1 MNLLNITRLTSN
13 YTIDI
18 NPEDFSKAFQDFFH
32 NHFVDSYGL
41 AREEVDLYFFNAMT
55 KNEKEIA
62 KHLIRQNLNLRQ
74 AQLFRASG
82 LMLDE
87 QALPILYNQFHS
99 NSDLSWLLTIGQAIW
114 RINKDIMYADLIE
127 KLKYHPDENMK
138 VAHFSQITD
147 LKNEQSIDTLYHFL
161 KDKSDLVQIF
171 AVRRLSQILERKY
184 LYEPKFKKE
193 YFLSRLDDNDLKN
206 TLVQNLKLENSVSC

>member
-1 MNLLNITRLTSN
+1 
-13 YTIDI
+13 
-18 NPEDFSKAFQDFFH
+18 
-32 NHFVDSYGL
+32 
-41 AREEVDLYFFNAMT
+41 
-55 KNEKEIA
+55 
-62 KHLIRQNLNLRQ
+62 
-74 AQLFRASG
+74 
-82 LMLDE
+82 
-87 QALPILYNQFHS
+87 
-99 NSDLSWLLTIGQAIW
+99 
-114 RINKDIMYADLIE
+114 
-127 KLKYHPDENMK
+127 MK